1 MPFKITPGLVI
12 VGIIVLALVIGGIAV
27 AASGGGRKTNTK
39 PAGTYTC
46 TVSSN
51 VGLLSVTIINQN
63 TRGGPMTVEA
73 ANLPFSFNFTSGDT
87 LQFNATVT
95 EQFEWNVWKFVK
107 IGTWSHDNPLT
118 IRPEEDFTLA
128 ADCKPIIR

>member
-1 MPFKITPGLVI
+1 MPFKLTPGLIIVVI
-12 VGIIVLALVIGGIAV
+12 VVFSLIIGVIAL
-27 AASGGGRKTNTK
+27 AASSGGRKTNTK

-63 TRGGPMTVEA
+63 TRGGPMTIDA

-87 LQFNATVT
+87 LQFTANVT
-95 EQFEWNVWKFVK
+95 GQFEWNVWKFVK

-118 IRPEEDFTLA
+118 IRPEEDFILA
-128 ADCKPIIR
+128 ADCKPIVR